1 MGSNL
6 HFSFNFSFK
15 GYFSTKD
22 ATLEGHRCKSDK
34 YRFAIVVEI
43 QYEDLQSRYNMK
55 IIWRPTFLSRIVF
68 FAPFLT
74 KYSIVLIFSGA
85 VLFWWSFLSPL
96 SLFHLYLCLSCY
108 IFPSVWPSF
117 NLRCYIHL
125 RWLRRSSFHCEYDAH
140 CRIAK
145 QKTKHSSNL
154 LNCFLL

>member
-55 IIWRPTFLSRIVF
+55 IFWRPTFLSRTVF
-68 FAPFLT
+68 FAPFEGAPTNLL
-74 KYSIVLIFSGA
+74 KYSIVLIFFQAQFYFGGT
-85 VLFWWSFLSPL
+85 FSFPL
-96 SLFHLYLCLSCY
+96 SSLPLLSYISICLT
-108 IFPSVWPSF
+108 F
-117 NLRCYIHL
+117 YIHL